1 MLCEQD
7 NDPTDADGARQWI
20 DALYRQNNLIFR
32 GVSFAVEFRPAF
44 SPGRLMVRFTAFVLS
59 LAIFITPLT
68 ADAQGRG
75 RGRGAGR
82 FGALPLSGRVSE
94 EPAFAR
100 GYADGFRH
108 AQEDRREHRRY
119 DPVGHRDYREAD
131 QGFSRSYGTL
141 EAYRN
146 NYRAGF
152 RAGYD
157 AGYRDDTSRRR

>member
-1 MLCEQD
+1 
-7 NDPTDADGARQWI
+7 
-20 DALYRQNNLIFR
+20 
-32 GVSFAVEFRPAF
+32 
-44 SPGRLMVRFTAFVLS
+44 MVRFISLLLSFLVL
-59 LAIFITPLT
+59 ATPLT

-75 RGRGAGR
+75 RARDGAR
-82 FGALPLSGRVSE
+82 FAALPLAGRVNE

-100 GYADGFRH
+100 GYSDGFKH
-108 AQEDRREHRRY
+108 AQDDRRERQRY

-131 QGFSRSYGTL
+131 QGFSRSYGTI

-157 AGYRDDTSRRR
+157 AGYRDDTGKRR

>member
-1 MLCEQD
+1 MIRPVEVPFVSRSMHVAI
-7 NDPTDADGARQWI
+7 NIAT
-20 DALYRQNNLIFR
+20 FR
-32 GVSFAVEFRPAF
+32 GVSFALESRPAF
-44 SPGRLMVRFTAFVLS
+44 SPGGLMVRFTPFVVS
-59 LAIFITPLT
+59 LVIFVAPLT

-75 RGRGAGR
+75 RGHGVERLD
-82 FGALPLSGRVSE
+82 ALPLTGRAYE

-100 GYADGFRH
+100 GYSDGFRH
-108 AQEDRREHRRY
+108 AQDDRRDRRRY

-131 QGFSRSYGTL
+131 QGFVRTYGTL

-157 AGYRDDTSRRR
+157 AGYRDDTGRRR

>member
-1 MLCEQD
+1 VAYRLQ
-7 NDPTDADGARQWI
+7 PRLVPAR
-20 DALYRQNNLIFR
+20 NNP
-32 GVSFAVEFRPAF
+32 AV
-44 SPGRLMVRFTAFVLS
+44 MVRIVSSLIALLVLLV
-59 LAIFITPLT
+59 LAAAIP

-75 RGRGAGR
+75 RGLGR
-82 FGALPLSGRVSE
+82 FGAPPPSGRGYE

-108 AQEDRREHRRY
+108 AQDDRRERRRY
-119 DPVGHRDYREAD
+119 DPVAHRDYRDAT

-141 EAYRN
+141 EAYKN

-157 AGYRDDTSRRR
+157 AGYRDDTSRRK

>member
-1 MLCEQD
+1 
-7 NDPTDADGARQWI
+7 
-20 DALYRQNNLIFR
+20 
-32 GVSFAVEFRPAF
+32 
-44 SPGRLMVRFTAFVLS
+44 MVRFTPFLVS
-59 LAIFITPLT
+59 LLIFAAPLT

-75 RGRGAGR
+75 RGRSGER
-82 FGALPLSGRVSE
+82 LSVLPLTGRAYE

-100 GYADGFRH
+100 GYADGFKH
-108 AQEDRREHRRY
+108 AQDDRRQRSGY

-131 QGFSRSYGTL
+131 QGFSHSYGTL

-157 AGYRDDTSRRR
+157 AGYRDDTGKRR

>member
-1 MLCEQD
+1 MD
-7 NDPTDADGARQWI
+7 RRAVSI
-20 DALYRQNNLIFR
+20 NNANFR
-32 GVSFAVEFRPAF
+32 GASFALQSQPAL
-44 SPGRLMVRFTAFVLS
+44 SPGGLMVRFTAFVLS
-59 LAIFITPLT
+59 LVIFVAPLT

-75 RGRGAGR
+75 RGRGVGR
-82 FGALPLSGRVSE
+82 LGALPLTGRVYE

-100 GYADGFRH
+100 GYSDGFRH
-108 AQEDRREHRRY
+108 AQDDRQQRRRY

-131 QGFSRSYGTL
+131 QGYSRSYGTL

-157 AGYRDDTSRRR
+157 AGYRDDTGRRR

>member
-1 MLCEQD
+1 
-7 NDPTDADGARQWI
+7 
-20 DALYRQNNLIFR
+20 
-32 GVSFAVEFRPAF
+32 
-44 SPGRLMVRFTAFVLS
+44 MVRIISS
-59 LAIFITPLT
+59 LIALLFLAVPIT

-75 RGRGAGR
+75 RGLGR
-82 FGALPLSGRVSE
+82 FGAPPPLGRGYE

-108 AQEDRREHRRY
+108 AQDDRRERRRY
-119 DPVGHRDYREAD
+119 DPVAHRDYRDAT

-141 EAYRN
+141 EAYKN

-157 AGYRDDTSRRR
+157 AGYRDDTSRRK

>member
-1 MLCEQD
+1 
-7 NDPTDADGARQWI
+7 
-20 DALYRQNNLIFR
+20 
-32 GVSFAVEFRPAF
+32 
-44 SPGRLMVRFTAFVLS
+44 MVRLIAFVFS
-59 LAIFITPLT
+59 LAIFAMPLT

-75 RGRGAGR
+75 RGRGLERTGAQPLNGR
-82 FGALPLSGRVSE
+82 AYE

-100 GYADGFRH
+100 GYSDGFKH
-108 AQEDRREHRRY
+108 AQEDRRERRRY

-131 QGFSRSYGTL
+131 QGFSRSYGTI

-157 AGYRDDTSRRR
+157 AGYRDDTGKRR

>member
-1 MLCEQD
+1 
-7 NDPTDADGARQWI
+7 
-20 DALYRQNNLIFR
+20 
-32 GVSFAVEFRPAF
+32 
-44 SPGRLMVRFTAFVLS
+44 MVRITAFVLS
-59 LAIFITPLT
+59 LVIVATPLT

-82 FGALPLSGRVSE
+82 LEALPQTGRAYE

-108 AQEDRREHRRY
+108 AQEDRRERRRY
-119 DPVGHRDYREAD
+119 DPVGHRDYSEAD

-141 EAYRN
+141 ETYRN

-157 AGYRDDTSRRR
+157 AGYRDDTNRRR

>member
-1 MLCEQD
+1 
-7 NDPTDADGARQWI
+7 
-20 DALYRQNNLIFR
+20 
-32 GVSFAVEFRPAF
+32 
-44 SPGRLMVRFTAFVLS
+44 MVPFTALVLS
-59 LAIFITPLT
+59 LAILITPLT

-82 FGALPLSGRVSE
+82 VGALSLAGRVYE

-108 AQEDRREHRRY
+108 AQEDRRERRRY
-119 DPVGHRDYREAD
+119 DPVGHSDYREAD

-157 AGYRDDTSRRR
+157 AGYRDDTGSRR

>member
-1 MLCEQD
+1 
-7 NDPTDADGARQWI
+7 
-20 DALYRQNNLIFR
+20 
-32 GVSFAVEFRPAF
+32 
-44 SPGRLMVRFTAFVLS
+44 MVRFFGFVLS
-59 LAIFITPLT
+59 LLVFVTPLT
-68 ADAQGRG
+68 ADAQGRA
-75 RGRGAGR
+75 RARNADRLGAI
-82 FGALPLSGRVSE
+82 PLAGRVSVNE

-100 GYADGFRH
+100 GYADGFAH
-108 AQEDRREHRRY
+108 AQEDRRERRRY

-157 AGYRDDTSRRR
+157 AGYRDDTGKRR

>member
-1 MLCEQD
+1 
-7 NDPTDADGARQWI
+7 
-20 DALYRQNNLIFR
+20 
-32 GVSFAVEFRPAF
+32 
-44 SPGRLMVRFTAFVLS
+44 MVRFTAFVVFLV
-59 LAIFITPLT
+59 IFLTPLT

-75 RGRGAGR
+75 RGVGR
-82 FGALPLSGRVSE
+82 LGALPLTGRASYE

-108 AQEDRREHRRY
+108 AQEDRRDRRRY

-131 QGFSRSYGTL
+131 RGFSRSYGTL
-141 EAYRN
+141 DAYRN

-157 AGYRDDTSRRR
+157 TGYRDDTGKRR

>member
-1 MLCEQD
+1 
-7 NDPTDADGARQWI
+7 
-20 DALYRQNNLIFR
+20 
-32 GVSFAVEFRPAF
+32 
-44 SPGRLMVRFTAFVLS
+44 MVRIISSLIVLLV
-59 LAIFITPLT
+59 LAVPIT

-75 RGRGAGR
+75 RGLGR
-82 FGALPLSGRVSE
+82 FGAPPSGRGYE

-108 AQEDRREHRRY
+108 AQDDRRERRRY
-119 DPVGHRDYREAD
+119 DPVAHRDYRDAN

-152 RAGYD
+152 RTGYD
-157 AGYRDDTSRRR
+157 AGYRDARSRVGGR